1 MVISPTLPMGPED
14 RANKAAH
21 RRQCRLPGHPQR
33 QHLRLGMGQH
43 CLEEPQEGRQLNSE
57 GGSRNESASRRAR
70 GMVLPTQGQSVVSQ
84 AEKNR
89 PFSVSFVTSTNA
101 EREPKG
107 RPGKHRQ
114 HLDTVISVSPLF
126 GVRCPGACLE
136 EAVYATC

>member
-57 GGSRNESASRRAR
+57 GGPETS
-70 GMVLPTQGQSVVSQ
+70 LPAEGPGEWCSQ
-84 AEKNR
+84 
-89 PFSVSFVTSTNA
+89 
-101 EREPKG
+101 PK
-107 RPGKHRQ
+107 
-114 HLDTVISVSPLF
+114 VSP
-126 GVRCPGACLE
+126 
-136 EAVYATC
+136 